1 MNEKGEIANSYEFSG
16 LLSVDHQNV
25 VGVIKSL
32 ETDLLIMTEQ
42 LSEQFWELSEEAQ
55 SVIEVGSPG
64 NSFYIFVW
72 LIFRNPRYEVH
83 SCRRHY

>member
-1 MNEKGEIANSYEFSG
+1 MNENGEIANSFEFAG
-16 LLSVDHQNV
+16 LLNVDHQNV

-32 ETDLLIMTEQ
+32 ETDLLIKTEQ

-64 NSFYIFVW
+64 IFICILV
-72 LIFRNPRYEVH
+72 
-83 SCRRHY
+83 C